1 MMVYAYI
8 LKEMNNVVIYIMM
21 KLFIN
26 NQIIKNV
33 LIVKIKIKLYKRKI
47 IKKYVLHYH
56 LINNKIHLL
65 VF

>member
-33 LIVKIKIKLYKRKI
+33 LIVKIKIKLYKLKI

-56 LINNKIHLL
+56 LINNKIYLL